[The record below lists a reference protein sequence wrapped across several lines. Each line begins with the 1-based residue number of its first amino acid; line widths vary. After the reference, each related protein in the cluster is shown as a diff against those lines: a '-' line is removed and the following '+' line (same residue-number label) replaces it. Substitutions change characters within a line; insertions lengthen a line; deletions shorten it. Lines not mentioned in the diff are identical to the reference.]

1 MIVRLIVPVCLL
13 DVRRRRMVAG
23 ACPRRGQRQLPTILP
38 NRYRLLGIL
47 VLHVTNNLRHS
58 PRNCLSGNCKLP
70 RLADNLPTPARV
82 NLIIIRHP
90 IRNDSLLRRRRSC
103 SRSHE
108 SVQIRKR
115 RRSSTQASRL

>member
-23 ACPRRGQRQLPTILP
+23 ACPHRDQRQLPTILP

-47 VLHVTNNLRHS
+47 DLHVTNNLRHS
-58 PRNCLSGNCKLP
+58 PRNCLSANYKLP
-70 RLADNLPTPARV
+70 RLADNRPTLAKV
-82 NLIIIRHP
+82 NLVIIRHP
-90 IRNDSLLRRRRSC
+90 IRNGSLPRRRRS
-103 SRSHE
+103 RSHG

-115 RRSSTQASRL
+115 RRSSTQASRLYP